1 VDNKESLNFSIK
13 RCFLGNISSIFH
25 NTSKFRKK
33 FPLWTTLVTLKTKKL
48 TKKRLVFFKD
58 TSLMLAM
65 FLLPFGYDALFKLIM
80 DLSGSYW
87 VADIT
92 FYSISGCFW
101 LSYIFPTSFLSKDK
115 SLMLAMFFLP
125 LGYDALFKY
134 VMDRSGS
141 YWIAD
146 ITFYTLSGCF
156 WIIYILLSRALNK
169 KPGI

>member
-1 VDNKESLNFSIK
+1 
-13 RCFLGNISSIFH
+13 
-25 NTSKFRKK
+25 
-33 FPLWTTLVTLKTKKL
+33 VTLKAKKS
-48 TKKRLVFFKD
+48 TKKRLIFFRD

-101 LSYIFPTSFLSKDK
+101 LSYIFPTRLLSKDK
-115 SLMLAMFFLP
+115 SLMFAMFFLP

-134 VMDRSGS
+134 IMDLSGS

-146 ITFYTLSGCF
+146 ITFYTTSGFF
-156 WIIYILLSRALNK
+156 WLLYIWLSRKTQKTRNLDRLRVEPKQTPMKAVTE
-169 KPGI
+169 